1 MKFRDRAIQEL
12 RESAELKIRC
22 TEVLPDAIAKAAEML
37 VDCFRS
43 GGKVMLCGNGGSA
56 ADCQHIAAEFVNKF
70 YVQRPALASISLT
83 TDTSTLTS
91 IGNDMSFDD
100 IFSRQVE
107 ALGKKGDVLIGITT
121 SGRSPNIL
129 KAFEA
134 SRKLGVKT
142 IALLG
147 RDGGPAATAC
157 DHAII
162 IPHNTTARIQE
173 MHITIGHILCG
184 CVDAEMFG
192 TPSKDFGIA

>member
-1 MKFRDRAIQEL
+1 MTKFRDRAIQEL

-22 TEVLPDAIAKAAEML
+22 TEVLPDAIEKAAQML
-37 VDCFRS
+37 VECFRA

-56 ADCQHIAAEFVNKF
+56 ADSQHIAAEFVNKF
-70 YVQRPALASISLT
+70 YTQRPALGSIALT
-83 TDTSTLTS
+83 TDTSNLTS

-121 SGRSPNIL
+121 SGKSPNIL
-129 KAFEA
+129 KAFDA
-134 SRKLGVKT
+134 AKKLGIKT
-142 IALLG
+142 IAFLG
-147 RDGGPAATAC
+147 RDGGPAAKAC
-157 DHAII
+157 DHPII
-162 IPHNTTARIQE
+162 VPHNTTSRIQE

-192 TPSKDFGIA
+192 GT